1 MNSFPI
7 YKDNGEIKNIEN
19 ITRWLETKLSLLGNG
34 NYTLSIKKAIKGRTI
49 IQNNLMWMWFEC
61 IAQETGNT
69 KEDIHDYYCSKFLKR
84 YIEINGE
91 IVETVGGT
99 SNLDTVAMTNFLNLV
114 QADAASEFGI
124 SLPTPDDYRFE
135 QFSDIYKRYI

>member
-99 SNLDTVAMTNFLNLV
+99 SNLDTVAMTNFLNNV
-114 QADAASEFGI
+114 QADVASELGI
-124 SLPTPDDYRFE
+124 TLPTPDDLHWSEFE
-135 QFSDIYKRYI
+135 DIYKRYI